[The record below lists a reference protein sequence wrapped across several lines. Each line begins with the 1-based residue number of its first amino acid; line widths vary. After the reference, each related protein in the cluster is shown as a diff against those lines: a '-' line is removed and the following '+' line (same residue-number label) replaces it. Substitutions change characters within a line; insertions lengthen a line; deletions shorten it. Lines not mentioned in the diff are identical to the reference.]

1 MNQIVQKKVFHND
14 DTFIGTFI
22 IAKELKNEDFPEE
35 FEFNPDD
42 DITLKNIP
50 IVDSPS
56 DKNPIEYCEKP
67 LNDFANIMI
76 LEATDYNVQFVFN
89 DKVKQDSKIKEEDI
103 FYTFKNGN
111 FTIPPYNNFLNDS
124 HIFGGFLNFKSY
136 VGKTFIDIKY
146 NDELIQIPI
155 EVRSRKIDYY
165 KEYPAMIADL
175 SQYASGIL
183 FERNSPA
190 YQFFE
195 FADKSKN
202 TFYEDFMY
210 LEYLFLDENLPS
222 TFEYLSKNLYSQ
234 LEEFQEEVPLS
245 LASNV
250 GANELLDIVT
260 DPENLYKLNN
270 DSPLLKD
277 SIWQKTNGWVP
288 IQMEVIRY
296 RDNIDTVENRFYKNF
311 IESIDYL
318 ISNLLEN
325 VEEGYVKDKLLDYR
339 EKTHH
344 YLSQEYFK
352 EIGMMNYAPLNSQIL
367 QKREGYRNILE
378 YFLMLEFNFRMKW
391 DEVSDDI
398 RGFEK
403 RLSNLYEIWC
413 YFELLKIIENLTDH
427 KVNLED
433 VFNIN
438 KENWTIT
445 LKQDNESIQKFN
457 YELDGKEFQIELM
470 YNKIFSDN
478 PIYKSYSVELHPDY
492 TLKINLEE
500 ETYFLHFDAKYKF
513 NLKKF
518 TDNKISKN
526 EDIDKMHTYIDAII
540 NSIGAFVLFPGNSE
554 SIYKQNKENSIH
566 SVGAF
571 PLKPGD
577 SIINENRITGF
588 IKSLLSDLD

>member
-1 MNQIVQKKVFHND
+1 MNQIIQKKVFHND
-14 DTFIGTFI
+14 GTFIGTFKI
-22 IAKELKNEDFPEE
+22 TKELKNEAFPEE
-35 FEFNPDD
+35 FEFNLDD
-42 DITLKNIP
+42 ETTLKNIP

-56 DKNPIEYCEKP
+56 DKNPIEYCENP

-89 DKVKQDSKIKEEDI
+89 EEIKQDSKIKDDDI

-111 FTIPPYNNFLNDS
+111 FSIPPYNNFLNDS

-146 NDELIQIPI
+146 NEELIQIPI

-195 FADKSKN
+195 FADKCKN

-234 LEEFQEEVPLS
+234 LEENQEEVPLS

-250 GANELLDIVT
+250 GTNELLDMIT
-260 DPENLYKLNN
+260 NPENLYKLNN

-277 SIWQKTNGWVP
+277 SIWQKTDGWVP
-288 IQMEVIRY
+288 IQIEEKRY
-296 RDNIDTVENRFYKNF
+296 RDNVDTMENRFYKNF

-339 EKTHH
+339 TKTNY
-344 YLSQEYFK
+344 YLSQDYFK
-352 EIGMMNYAPLNSQIL
+352 EIEMMSYAPLNSQIL

-391 DEVSDDI
+391 DEVSEDI

-433 VFNIN
+433 VFNVN
-438 KENWTIT
+438 KENWTIS
-445 LKQDNESIQKFN
+445 LKQENESIQKFN

-492 TLKINLEE
+492 TLKIKLDE

-513 NLKKF
+513 YLKNF
-518 TDNKISKN
+518 TDNKIAKN

-540 NSIGAFVLFPGNSE
+540 HSIGAFVLFPGNSE
-554 SIYKQNKENSIH
+554 VIYKQNKDSSIH

-577 SIINENRITGF
+577 SVINENSITCF
-588 IKSLLSDLD
+588 IKSLLSDL